1 MIWSNNTRVF
11 SLKYMHAYFNDEPT
25 SFLKFIPTANTKNL
39 MDRYNILINGLV
51 DGFDLYANTSQT
63 VQDYLNYLINTTQ
76 IDSFDFDV
84 ITNDALF
91 YNYTDLEIDWQ
102 GILAFDS
109 DRSQYDAVTNTFGLE
124 QRLSDPMET
133 STTAT
138 VSISFTDII
147 NAISDYQEANYE
159 ISFAVRFTQ
168 WRYYIIN
175 NSNLTFESL
184 TIDTGDNNFFG
195 EATKE
200 TLDNG
205 QEALMFSSGENALP
219 LSATPN
225 YQFNLVAN
233 EQINGVPDQQSK
245 SIVFRGLP
253 NANPNNFNLI
263 KENQETIFVSPM
275 YIYI

>member
-11 SLKYMHAYFNDEPT
+11 SLRYVHAYFNDQPT
-25 SFLKFIPTANTKNL
+25 SFLTFIPTANTKNL
-39 MDRYNILINGLV
+39 MERYNILINGLTN
-51 DGFDLYANTSQT
+51 GFDLYANTSQT
-63 VQDYLNYLINTTQ
+63 VEEYLNYLNNTTQ
-76 IDSFDFDV
+76 IESFDFDV
-84 ITNDALF
+84 ATSDPLF

-102 GILAFDS
+102 GILEFDS

-124 QRLSDPMET
+124 QRLSDPTET
-133 STTAT
+133 RTTAT
-138 VSISFTDII
+138 VSISFADII
-147 NAISDYQEANYE
+147 NAIADYQEANYE
-159 ISFAVRFTQ
+159 MSFAVRFTQ

-184 TIDTGDNNFFG
+184 TIDSGENNLFG
-195 EATKE
+195 EATKQ

-205 QEALMFSSGENALP
+205 QEALMFSSGNNTLP
-219 LSATPN
+219 LSDAPK

-233 EQINGVPDQQSK
+233 EQINGVPQEQAR

-263 KENQETIFVSPM
+263 EENQETVFVSPM